1 MAYSKVVTK
10 EEFIT
15 EIKKHQ
21 QLDSFRQGFYFE
33 ESKGCAVG
41 CSIESIR
48 VLKNL
53 KHLNHN
59 NHNLYEEYLGIPNW
73 LACLEDKIFEMLF
86 RYKSKEWPLE
96 FSEAINTGSNLDQ
109 IKIPFLVYLLE
120 QSINNLEQQSKTEVI
135 KKIIEVSKQTITAL
149 KSGNKQLIDE
159 VRPAVVST
167 YYAASAAT
175 YYTIANAFA
184 AASAAASVA
193 ACSSA
198 ASVAA
203 YAVYTIAN
211 ASAYSAAYTIAYA
224 YAASVSAYTTADVSA
239 YSSAYITDN
248 AYAAYIAAAAVEK
261 YKNKLLELIRDCK

>member
-1 MAYSKVVTK
+1 MAYSKGITK

-21 QLDSFRQGFYFE
+21 QLDSFRQGFYFK

-53 KHLNHN
+53 DNLEHSNHS
-59 NHNLYEEYLGIPNW
+59 LYEEYLGIPGW
-73 LACLEDKIFEMLF
+73 LAHLEDKIFEMLSID
-86 RYKSKEWPLE
+86 KSKEWPLE

-120 QSINNLEQQSKTEVI
+120 QNINNLKRQSKTEIV
-135 KKIIEVSKQTITAL
+135 KKSIEVSKQTITAL

-159 VRPAVVST
+159 VRYIAYTACADTTS
-167 YYAASAAT
+167 YAAYAAASVADASAA
-175 YYTIANAFA
+175 YAIYTIANA
-184 AASAAASVA
+184 
-193 ACSSA
+193 
-198 ASVAA
+198 
-203 YAVYTIAN
+203 
-211 ASAYSAAYTIAYA
+211 
-224 YAASVSAYTTADVSA
+224 SA

>member
-1 MAYSKVVTK
+1 MAYSKGITK

-21 QLDSFRQGFYFE
+21 QLDNFIRGFYFE

-53 KHLNHN
+53 DNLEHSNHS
-59 NHNLYEEYLGIPNW
+59 LYEEYLGIPGW
-73 LACLEDKIFEMLF
+73 LAHLEDKIFEMLSID
-86 RYKSKEWPLE
+86 KSKEWPLE

-120 QSINNLEQQSKTEVI
+120 QSINNLEQQSKTEIV
-135 KKIIEVSKQTITAL
+135 KKSIEVSKQTITAL

-159 VRPAVVST
+159 VRYTAYTAYTTACAAAVYTTAYAVYDAAAYTAACAAAACST
-167 YYAASAAT
+167 AYTAYTAARAAFACAASACA
-175 YYTIANAFA
+175 YAAYSDVANTTAS
-184 AASAAASVA
+184 AASAAAVA
-193 ACSSA
+193 D
-198 ASVAA
+198 
-203 YAVYTIAN
+203 TT
-211 ASAYSAAYTIAYA
+211 YS
-224 YAASVSAYTTADVSA
+224 
-239 YSSAYITDN
+239 
-248 AYAAYIAAAAVEK
+248 AAVEK